1 MGIDLC
7 VCWGRR
13 LERDWP
19 PGSHLC
25 AAQLC
30 LLQFQVYGA
39 WRREGGSLC
48 CGRREG
54 PSQASFTAE
63 FRVLVHRAQ
72 LRGLS
77 GAWTPS
83 MGRRIWAFPQSG

>member
-19 PGSHLC
+19 LGLISVQPSPSYPSCKCKRPG
-25 AAQLC
+25 
-30 LLQFQVYGA
+30 
-39 WRREGGSLC
+39 EGRVGGLC

-54 PSQASFTAE
+54 PPQASFTTE
-63 FRVLVHRAQ
+63 FRVLVQRAQ
-72 LRGLS
+72 LWGLL

-83 MGRRIWAFPQSG
+83 MGRMIWAFPQPG